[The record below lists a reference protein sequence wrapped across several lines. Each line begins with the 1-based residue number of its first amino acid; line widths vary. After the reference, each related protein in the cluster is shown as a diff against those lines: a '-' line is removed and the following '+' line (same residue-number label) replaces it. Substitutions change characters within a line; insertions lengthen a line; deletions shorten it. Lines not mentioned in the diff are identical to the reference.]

1 MRDPVDIL
9 VLQACDAVGRFIE
22 YWGFK
27 AVHGRVWTYLTLRG
41 QPVRQ
46 IEISTTLGLSR
57 ASVSVTLAELEKLTL
72 VRRSSTAKR
81 SPWESQ
87 TTVWPVITD
96 ILRKR
101 EGVILREAQDALGK
115 ALRAI
120 DHQPGKYHPER
131 LRELLTMTDMMHA
144 LLRLLLGLEGE
155 AALGSLRSLLTSP
168 ARRFFGRLPLR
179 RR

>member
-1 MRDPVDIL
+1 MKDPADIL
-9 VLQACDAVGRFIE
+9 VLNACDAVGRFIE

-27 AVHGRVWTYLTLRG
+27 AGHGRVWTYLTLRG

-46 IEISTTLGLSR
+46 IEISTALELSR
-57 ASVSVTLAELEKLTL
+57 AGVSVTLAELEKLSL
-72 VRRSSTAKR
+72 ARRSSAAKR

-96 ILRKR
+96 ILRQR
-101 EGVILREAQDALGK
+101 EGAILKDAQTALAN
-115 ALRAI
+115 ALQAI
-120 DHQPGKYHPER
+120 ENKPGKYQPER

>member
-1 MRDPVDIL
+1 MQNHDDIL
-9 VLQACDAVGRFIE
+9 VLRACDAVGRFIE

-46 IEISTTLGLSR
+46 TEMATALGLSR
-57 ASVSVTLAELEKLTL
+57 AGVSITLADLQRLGL
-72 VRRSSTAKR
+72 VHRSSTAKR

-87 TTVWPVITD
+87 TTVWPVITE
-96 ILRKR
+96 ILRNR
-101 EGVILREAQDALGK
+101 EGVILKDAQV
-115 ALRAI
+115 ALRTALIAI
-120 DHQPGKYHPER
+120 ESRPGKYSPER
-131 LRELLTMTDMMHA
+131 LRDLLTMTEMMHA

-168 ARRFFGRLPLR
+168 ARRLFERLPLR

>member
-1 MRDPVDIL
+1 MNDDDDLL
-9 VLQACDAVGRFIE
+9 VLRACDSVGRFIE

-27 AVHGRVWTYLTLRG
+27 AVEGRIWTYLTLRG

-46 IEISTTLGLSR
+46 IEISSALGLSR
-57 ASVSVTLAELEKLTL
+57 AGVSITLAALHKRGL
-72 VRRSSTAKR
+72 VRRSSPAKR

-87 TTVWPVITD
+87 TAVWPVITE

-101 EGVILREAQDALGK
+101 EGAILSDAQG
-115 ALRAI
+115 ALRGALAAI
-120 DHQPGKYHPER
+120 EQRPGKYNPER
-131 LRELLTMTDMMHA
+131 LRELLTMTEMMHA

-155 AALGSLRSLLTSP
+155 SALGSLRSLLTSP
-168 ARRFFGRLPLR
+168 ARRLFERLPLR